1 MQRTPA
7 RQPSVDEMQPQKS
20 LALTTH
26 SPIGMEASPVATHSQ
41 VVAPQSKVEAS
52 LPPQV
57 IVEEAREYDGLSGSG
72 SQALKPSFMRK
83 FKRIGMRT
91 VKHPRTCKSP
101 FFA

>member
-1 MQRTPA
+1 MRRTPA
-7 RQPSVDEMQPQKS
+7 KQPSVDEMQPQNS
-20 LALTTH
+20 LEPTPH

-57 IVEEAREYDGLSGSG
+57 IVEEAREYDGPGESG
-72 SQALKPSFMRK
+72 SQALKPSSMRK

-91 VKHPRTCKSP
+91 VKHPRTFKSP
-101 FFA
+101 FVA